1 MADELQGKTIAV
13 LATDGVEEVEMTEP
27 VKAIEEAGGKTEL
40 ISLESGEIRG
50 YSHIDPSGNTFSVDK
65 TVSEASASDYD
76 GLLLPGGVIN
86 GDFIRADADAVK
98 FVKSFMEAGT
108 PVSAICHGLWVLAE
122 ADVIK
127 GLTVTSFPGI
137 QTDLRNAG
145 ATWKDE
151 EMVVDSG
158 LTTSR
163 TPDDL
168 PAFIE
173 KTIEEYAEG
182 KHEDLAAAAQ
192 ES

>member
-1 MADELQGKTIAV
+1 MADELRGKTIAV
-13 LATDGVEEVEMTEP
+13 LATDGVEQVEMTDP
-27 VKAIEEAGGKTEL
+27 VKAIEDAGGTTEL

-50 YSHIDPSGNTFSVDK
+50 YNHIDPSGDTFPVDK

-86 GDFIRADADAVK
+86 GDFIRADGDAVA
-98 FVKSFMEAGT
+98 FVKAVMEAGT

-122 ADVIK
+122 ADVIN
-127 GLTVTSFPGI
+127 GLTLTSFPGI

-145 ATWKDE
+145 ATWVDQ

-182 KHEDLAAAAQ
+182 THEDLATAAK